1 MKGSPN
7 EHKNLIDAKSQ
18 CKVSTFHGTSPMVLG
33 FLSSSFSY
41 VLFLTRA
48 TTSRTS
54 QCSMVSICDIN
65 RKMETFLRIG
75 PLVYFLLVFNK
86 WSGKSGLCWIN
97 DRPATLVFFCA
108 PMLFVCVANII
119 LYVLTVSSIDYVSS
133 LTQVVHFTCFVFR
146 NNIIILSQTSMETG
160 VDQIFS
166 FTSGPHISYTIYNI
180 KYNFDY
186 QDLRHS
192 WHHLG
197 FWHHRNYG
205 N

>member
-1 MKGSPN
+1 MNIKIWLTLNHNARSPLSTVPRLWFWGSSPHHSLMCCSWREQLHQGLLN
-7 EHKNLIDAKSQ
+7 AVWSVFVI
-18 CKVSTFHGTSPMVLG
+18 STEKWKHFW
-33 FLSSSFSY
+33 
-41 VLFLTRA
+41 
-48 TTSRTS
+48 
-54 QCSMVSICDIN
+54 
-65 RKMETFLRIG
+65 E
-75 PLVYFLLVFNK
+75 LVYYLLVFNK

-133 LTQVVHFTCFVFR
+133 LTQVAHFACFVFR

-166 FTSGPHISYTIYNI
+166 FTSGTHISYTIYNI
-180 KYNFDY
+180 KYNFDC